1 MQQILVVANQS
12 VGSDELAAEITARLT
27 FGPCQFLLLMPPL
40 RRRSPHQRPLF
51 GVGIAAQSSLDVP
64 DVDDDIDWPAA
75 ERRLD
80 EALQR
85 FRSLGATIDGVV
97 GDPDPMRAIGTILGR
112 RHVDE
117 IVIST
122 LPTARSS
129 WLRQDLPTRV
139 KRKFKLPT
147 TVITP
152 TLPAPTTT

>member
-27 FGPCQFLLLMPPL
+27 AGPCHFLLLMPPL
-40 RRRSPHQRPLF
+40 RRPSPHQRPWF
-51 GVGIAAQSSLDVP
+51 GLGIAAESSLDVP
-64 DVDDDIDWPAA
+64 DGDDDIDWPAA

-85 FRSLGATIDGVV
+85 LRSLGATIDGVV
-97 GDPDPMRAIGTILGR
+97 GDPDPMRAIGAILGR

-139 KRKFKLPT
+139 KRKFKLST
-147 TVITP
+147 IVITP
-152 TLPAPTTT
+152 TVPPPITT

>member
-27 FGPCQFLLLMPPL
+27 ADPCQFLLVMPPL

-51 GVGIAAQSSLDVP
+51 GMAIAAQSSLDVP

-75 ERRLD
+75 ERRLH

-85 FRSLGATIDGVV
+85 LRSLGATIDGVV
-97 GDPDPMRAIGTILGR
+97 GDPDPMRAIGTILER
-112 RHVDE
+112 RHIDE

-122 LPTARSS
+122 LPTARSN
-129 WLRQDLPTRV
+129 WLRHDLPTRV

-147 TVITP
+147 TVVTP
-152 TLPAPTTT
+152 TLPASTTT